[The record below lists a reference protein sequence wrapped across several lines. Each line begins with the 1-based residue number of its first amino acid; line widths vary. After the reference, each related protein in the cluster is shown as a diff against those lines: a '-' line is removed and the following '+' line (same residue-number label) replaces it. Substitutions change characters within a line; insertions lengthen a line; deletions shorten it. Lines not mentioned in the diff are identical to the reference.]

1 MMKTVFPVAAVAALF
16 FAALPSTAQ
25 VRVQAGGTSVNIGAV
40 GDVSVRDGDVSIK
53 GGNVSV
59 KGGNANANARAKDM
73 TAIAT
78 EGNTVSNSVG
88 GIGEGVDI
96 QGVAVING
104 RVYIDNKEIP
114 PKVTRYKSPRTGEV
128 YIIRRKGGSV
138 EVVSETE
145 AKK

>member
-1 MMKTVFPVAAVAALF
+1 MKTVFPVAAAALF
-16 FAALPSTAQ
+16 LAALPSAAQ
-25 VRVQAGGTSVNIGAV
+25 VRVQAGGASVNV
-40 GDVSVRDGDVSIK
+40 GGDGGVSVRSGSDTNI
-53 GGNVSV
+53 NV
-59 KGGNANANARAKDM
+59 RAKDM

-138 EVVSETE
+138 EVTTEAE

>member
-1 MMKTVFPVAAVAALF
+1 MMKTVFLVAATALF
-16 FAALPSTAQ
+16 LAALPSAAQ
-25 VRVQAGGTSVNIGAV
+25 VRVQAGGTSVNVGAG
-40 GDVSVRDGDVSIK
+40 GDVSVRDGDVSIR
-53 GGNVSV
+53 GSNVSV
-59 KGGNANANARAKDM
+59 KGGNANVNVRAKDM

-138 EVVSETE
+138 EVTTEAE